1 MSKAKMASSFIKI
14 KFHNI
19 GSVLIKTAGTYAV
32 SGFALIQLSSVVVDN
47 ISIEDIFGMSSEG
60 FMQLLFIVII
70 IGFPLS
76 LITSFVFKRKTIN
89 NETLKDYDDLKEV
102 VTNKKPKI
110 GIVPFE
116 NLNDDSGGEF
126 LVDGIVEDLITEL
139 SMVKEI
145 SVATRKTCFS
155 FRDKDYTSQTF
166 KDEWGFDYVVSGS
179 IRSSDDRLRISVELS
194 DMDDDEVIWSN
205 KYDKIKTDIFSLQDE
220 IVTQIIHSVIGEIE
234 LTSLKRAHR
243 KPTENMTSYEFTL
256 KGRALN
262 QKFEKEAN
270 AEAIRML
277 DAAIEADNLNPL
289 PHSWKACTLGQ
300 AMFMGWKDK
309 DDDETMAAFL
319 ETLSKANEINDNDW
333 NTNRILAEAHLT
345 MNDFEQTKV
354 YATKAYRANPS
365 NPHVLSIYGESLLRN
380 GDIETAIRIFE
391 KMYELEPLVAADTN
405 SDRPLQSIFSAYYM
419 SGNFD
424 KCKEIFDKLDDF
436 NSKTWISLIDM
447 HKKND
452 EEFKSTDWFQRGMS
466 KFKDLDWKEEIK
478 TFHLNSKEDIENFLA
493 LSSALN

>member
-1 MSKAKMASSFIKI
+1 
-14 KFHNI
+14 
-19 GSVLIKTAGTYAV
+19 
-32 SGFALIQLSSVVVDN
+32 
-47 ISIEDIFGMSSEG
+47 
-60 FMQLLFIVII
+60 
-70 IGFPLS
+70 
-76 LITSFVFKRKTIN
+76 
-89 NETLKDYDDLKEV
+89 
-102 VTNKKPKI
+102 
-110 GIVPFE
+110 
-116 NLNDDSGGEF
+116 
-126 LVDGIVEDLITEL
+126 
-139 SMVKEI
+139 
-145 SVATRKTCFS
+145 
-155 FRDKDYTSQTF
+155 
-166 KDEWGFDYVVSGS
+166 
-179 IRSSDDRLRISVELS
+179 
-194 DMDDDEVIWSN
+194 
-205 KYDKIKTDIFSLQDE
+205 
-220 IVTQIIHSVIGEIE
+220 
-234 LTSLKRAHR
+234 
-243 KPTENMTSYEFTL
+243 
-256 KGRALN
+256 
-262 QKFEKEAN
+262 
-270 AEAIRML
+270 
-277 DAAIEADNLNPL
+277 
-289 PHSWKACTLGQ
+289 
-300 AMFMGWKDK
+300 
-309 DDDETMAAFL
+309 
-319 ETLSKANEINDNDW
+319 
-333 NTNRILAEAHLT
+333 